1 MTEQTAQLLAQVSG
15 DLSSL
20 PEEDLALVAA
30 FVTYLKQR
38 QAAPTPR
45 MSAAAIR
52 AEAQR
57 RAATMGD
64 LPRAELVSRF
74 QHLAEKVRR
83 QAIVQ
88 GTAVEG
94 DWEGD

>member
-1 MTEQTAQLLAQVSG
+1 MTEQTAQLIEQVSG

-38 QAAPTPR
+38 QAAPPPR
-45 MSAAAIR
+45 LSAATIR

-57 RAATMGD
+57 RAAAMGD

-74 QHLAEKVRR
+74 QHLAEEVRR

-88 GTAVEG
+88 GTAVEE